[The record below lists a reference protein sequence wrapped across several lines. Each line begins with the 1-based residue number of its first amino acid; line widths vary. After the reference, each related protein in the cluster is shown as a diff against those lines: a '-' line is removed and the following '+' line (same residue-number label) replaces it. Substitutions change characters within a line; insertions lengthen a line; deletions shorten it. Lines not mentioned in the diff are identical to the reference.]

1 MLPRPG
7 TFVYHSSA
15 ANGLYLQARFRIFYV
30 FTIPYNIIR
39 ELRDEGIS
47 LNDALEVANAV
58 TKHLQEYLTGSDN
71 APVQEVTT
79 YIAED
84 ARTYFSSL
92 FSGVVPQIQS
102 TQTPS
107 YNFWLGSSI
116 DVSLPSLLRCH
127 RIFN

>member
-1 MLPRPG
+1 MASVWAAPSPADFLTENSTLADRSSLIDTSVAARSLGVRQNVLPRPG
-7 TFVYHSSA
+7 TYVYHSSA

-47 LNDALEVANAV
+47 LNDALEVANAA
-58 TKHLQEYLTGSDN
+58 TKHLQEYLTGLNN

-84 ARTYFSSL
+84 AKT
-92 FSGVVPQIQS
+92 
-102 TQTPS
+102 
-107 YNFWLGSSI
+107 
-116 DVSLPSLLRCH
+116 
-127 RIFN
+127 